1 MSLTFSSRK
10 VVSAALGFLVLLAW
24 CDGQSRASN
33 DIDRV
38 LQRRIDAMVAVDDHA
53 HPLLAP
59 PGDKADRE
67 FDALPV
73 DHMEPETDPVAWRP
87 DNPQL
92 EDAWLHL
99 WGFHATAPLD
109 PAAMA
114 QLNAA
119 RARVKARE
127 GRHYSD
133 WLLDQSHIGTM
144 LANRVAMG
152 AGLEPPRF
160 RWVPYMDC
168 LLFPLN
174 NSRLAMKTPDR
185 SAFFPLEDKL
195 FAKYLR
201 ESGLS
206 APPATLQDYL
216 SKVVSP
222 TLERKKARGAVAVKF
237 EVGYLRSFA
246 FGDPSEEDAARVYAA
261 AIANNNPPSEEG
273 YKTLQ
278 DFLFRYIAAE
288 CGRLGLPVQL
298 HGMAGAGGYYDVA
311 GSNPLL
317 LEALFDDS
325 RLRQTRFV
333 ILHGGWPFV
342 HEVGA
347 LLQKPNVYLDISQQA
362 LVIPPH
368 TLSTWLREW
377 LEMYPDKVLFG
388 TDGYPFSEYLGWEE
402 SLWMANRNARKA
414 IGYALT
420 GMIDD
425 GEINLPR
432 ATHLAQ
438 DVPVRQRGGSVP
450 PASALRRAS
459 PLQSKLDRE
468 GTCYVFQP
476 RVSHTAKPSLL

>member
-1 MSLTFSSRK
+1 MRFPIRLRSAFL
-10 VVSAALGFLVLLAW
+10 AALSLLLLISS
-24 CDGQSRASN
+24 CYGQPQSN
-33 DIDRV
+33 PSIDPI
-38 LQRRIDAMVAVDDHA
+38 LEKQIDAMIAIDNHA
-53 HPLLAP
+53 HPVLP
-59 PGDKADRE
+59 PPADKTDRE

-109 PAAMA
+109 AASLA
-114 QLNAA
+114 RLESA
-119 RARVKARE
+119 RAQVRARE
-127 GRHYSD
+127 GQHYAE

-144 LANRVAMG
+144 LGNRVAMG
-152 AGLEPPRF
+152 PGLEPPRF
-160 RWVPYMDC
+160 RWVPYLDC
-168 LLFPLN
+168 LLFPLD

-185 SAFFPLEDKL
+185 AAFFPLEDKL
-195 FAKYLR
+195 RARYLR

-206 APPATLQDYL
+206 APPATLRDYL
-216 SKVVSP
+216 TKVVTP
-222 TLERKKARGAVAVKF
+222 TLERKKAGGAVAVKF

-246 FGDPSEEDAARVYAA
+246 FGDPSEADAARVYTA
-261 AIANNNPPSEEG
+261 AISSHNPPSDED

-298 HGMAGAGGYYDVA
+298 HGMAGAGGYYDIA

-317 LEALFDDS
+317 LEPLFDDS
-325 RLRQTRFV
+325 RLRHTRFV

-342 HEVGA
+342 REIGA

-362 LVIPPH
+362 LVIPPR

-388 TDGYPFSEYLGWEE
+388 TDGYPFSDYLGWEE
-402 SLWMANRNARKA
+402 SLWIANHNARKA
-414 IGYALT
+414 LAYALT
-420 GMIDD
+420 GMIED
-425 GEINLPR
+425 GEIDRMR
-432 ATHLAQ
+432 AARLAQ
-438 DVPVRQRGGSVP
+438 DVLSGN
-450 PASALRRAS
+450 AAALYHL
-459 PLQSKLDRE
+459 P
-468 GTCYVFQP
+468 QP
-476 RVSHTAKPSLL
+476 